1 MNKKNILTK
10 QHQKILQMAT
20 KNKIFKLAVQ
30 SAFNHIIITD
40 AEGVIIF
47 ANSAVTRITGYS
59 PEEIIGNTPRLWG
72 QQMPSPFYKK
82 LWSTI
87 KKDKKTFSGEIT
99 NKRKNGETYY
109 AKAIISPIIS
119 PRKKIIGFIGTEE
132 DVTKQKEVDKMKS
145 EFISITAHQLKTP
158 MTSLRWNLELLA
170 ESKLDKKQKE
180 IIEGLSTTNEKLID
194 LVNTLLNI
202 SRIESGRIT
211 LTPEKINLTTMID
224 SVKDDYTIKIKEKSL
239 TIKTDLEKNL
249 PLIIHD
255 TQFLRQILLNIM
267 SNAIKYTPE
276 KGTIS
281 ISAKKEKEQIHLK
294 ITDTGIGIPKQQ
306 QKNIFQKFFRASTAT
321 DNAIEG
327 NGLGLYFVSLIVKES
342 KGKIWFESTKGK

>member
-1 MNKKNILTK
+1 
-10 QHQKILQMAT
+10 
-20 KNKIFKLAVQ
+20 
-30 SAFNHIIITD
+30 
-40 AEGVIIF
+40 
-47 ANSAVTRITGYS
+47 
-59 PEEIIGNTPRLWG
+59 
-72 QQMPSPFYKK
+72 
-82 LWSTI
+82 
-87 KKDKKTFSGEIT
+87 
-99 NKRKNGETYY
+99 
-109 AKAIISPIIS
+109 
-119 PRKKIIGFIGTEE
+119 
-132 DVTKQKEVDKMKS
+132 
-145 EFISITAHQLKTP
+145 
-158 MTSLRWNLELLA
+158 
-170 ESKLDKKQKE
+170 
-180 IIEGLSTTNEKLID
+180 
-194 LVNTLLNI
+194 
-202 SRIESGRIT
+202 
-211 LTPEKINLTTMID
+211 MID